1 MLIKPTKYRDDPKM
15 VAFLRN
21 FFTISEGAA
30 KMWGQLLE
38 YTHPEGRKALE
49 KYKEIEKNADLG
61 QHQLLGHL
69 L

>member
-15 VAFLRN
+15 EEFLDE
-21 FFTISEGAA
+21 FFITGEGAA

-49 KYKEIEKNADLG
+49 KYAG
-61 QHQLLGHL
+61 R
-69 L
+69 